1 MAQYRTMVTWAGQ
14 QKTGTGD
21 AACKILNKKLL
32 NDLNTVVADKLDP
45 KIRQGL
51 FITVFDGDH
60 AELSKSLKGYQFS
73 HLNNN
78 YWNASVTNFGLPD
91 VRFNISGEYMIFGV
105 LVDRL
110 PGGTLSSKLAGL
122 YALTPQKFQNTEKQ
136 NGFQVS
142 LGPGSVIAILAGYL
156 IVTHAPGGAV
166 VFIRWSISDKGSK
179 AQTLQT
185 VQDMLQSYEQLAS
198 TDYKVW
204 ADLLTA

>member
-1 MAQYRTMVTWAGQ
+1 MGGQ

-21 AACKILNKKLL
+21 VACQILNKKLL
-32 NDLNTVVADKLDP
+32 NDLKIVVADKLDP

-60 AELSKSLKGYQFS
+60 EELGKSLKGYQFS

-78 YWNASVTNFGLPD
+78 NNYWNARVTNFGLPD
-91 VRFNISGEYMIFGV
+91 VRFNSSGEYMIFGV
-105 LVDRL
+105 LTDRL
-110 PGGTLSSKLAGL
+110 PGGTLSNKLAGL
-122 YALTPQKFQNTEKQ
+122 YALTPQEFQNRAKQ
-136 NGFQVS
+136 DGFQVS
-142 LGPGSVIAILAGYL
+142 LGPGSVIAIPAGYL
-156 IVTHAPGGAV
+156 IVTHALGGAV
-166 VFIRWSISDKGSK
+166 EFIRWSISDEGSK